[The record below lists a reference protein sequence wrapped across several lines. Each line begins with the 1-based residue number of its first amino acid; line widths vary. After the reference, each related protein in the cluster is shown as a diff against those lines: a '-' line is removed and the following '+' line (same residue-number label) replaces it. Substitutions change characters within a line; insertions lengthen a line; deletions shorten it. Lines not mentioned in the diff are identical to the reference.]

1 MIRLVLRAG
10 VEIPN
15 WLQIKRALPHLAARI
30 QATTELPNPDFL
42 EAQRLGRSTWGIPVK
57 IKLWRWQRDT
67 GTLVLPHGYLPHLL
81 QILDTMRI
89 RAEVTDARA
98 LRLAGPITSRI
109 QLRDYQTPAVEAV
122 LQSLEVTGLGL
133 LVAPPGSGKTE
144 MGLEV
149 AARLQQSTLWLTHT
163 LDLARQAR
171 DRAEA
176 RLGIPAA
183 EIGMLGDGEERIG
196 SFLTIGLIQTLARR
210 DLSAVRNRWGL
221 VVLDEAHHVPAQTWS
236 QVVGSLAA
244 RYRLALTGTLERRD
258 GLETVTQ
265 MFFGPVSYRVQGQ
278 GDSTGTI
285 VPELHVVR
293 TETVPEAWVEYEQ
306 AHRRWKETGKG
317 REPRMPWSRILQEL
331 LEDEG
336 RNARITELLA
346 GIAPGR
352 RTLVLSVR
360 VSHCEELA
368 RRLRERLP
376 HLRIDVIHGGTPKL
390 ERATILDDTR
400 NGLVDVLFSVNIAK
414 EGLDVPCLDQLVLVG
429 ASRDPIYIRQAI
441 GRIQRPA
448 PGKHRADVWDVADF
462 ACPVLRA
469 QYWQRARIYRE
480 MGMVKEARAQ
490 RTA

>member
-1 MIRLVLRAG
+1 
-10 VEIPN
+10 
-15 WLQIKRALPHLAARI
+15 
-30 QATTELPNPDFL
+30 
-42 EAQRLGRSTWGIPVK
+42 
-57 IKLWRWQRDT
+57 
-67 GTLVLPHGYLPHLL
+67 
-81 QILDTMRI
+81 
-89 RAEVTDARA
+89 
-98 LRLAGPITSRI
+98 
-109 QLRDYQTPAVEAV
+109 
-122 LQSLEVTGLGL
+122 
-133 LVAPPGSGKTE
+133 
-144 MGLEV
+144 
-149 AARLQQSTLWLTHT
+149 
-163 LDLARQAR
+163 
-171 DRAEA
+171 
-176 RLGIPAA
+176 
-183 EIGMLGDGEERIG
+183 
-196 SFLTIGLIQTLARR
+196 
-210 DLSAVRNRWGL
+210 
-221 VVLDEAHHVPAQTWS
+221 
-236 QVVGSLAA
+236 
-244 RYRLALTGTLERRD
+244 
-258 GLETVTQ
+258 
-265 MFFGPVSYRVQGQ
+265 
-278 GDSTGTI
+278 
-285 VPELHVVR
+285 
-293 TETVPEAWVEYEQ
+293 
-306 AHRRWKETGKG
+306 
-317 REPRMPWSRILQEL
+317 MPWSRILQEL

-390 ERATILDDTR
+390 ERATILDDAR

-480 MGMVKEARAQ
+480 MGIVKEAKAK